1 MQKGGLRMFDRIRT
15 TAAGAVVGLAA
26 LGFAYFSTIGTAQAV
41 PALVLDGFGK
51 MTGISAL
58 DIGGTD
64 YDVAFAAAG
73 QSYNQAVATY
83 GQGQVF
89 ATTGAAFV
97 AEQAVA
103 NFLNGAGASA
113 DDMAWGTG
121 SDANFHT
128 ILFAFSQFTTPGA
141 TVDAYDV
148 TWVPPFAPNGWFADN
163 GFFAGLDPDF
173 QSIQPEIW
181 AIFTETSA
189 NVAVPA
195 PATALVLG
203 IGLIAFARLR
213 RRGRG
218 V

>member
-1 MQKGGLRMFDRIRT
+1 MQKGGLSMFDRIRT
-15 TAAGAVVGLAA
+15 TAAGLCVGFAA
-26 LGFAYFSTIGTAQAV
+26 LGFAYFSAMGTAEAV

-51 MTGISAL
+51 VTGISAL
-58 DIGGTD
+58 DIGGTE
-64 YDVAFAAAG
+64 YDVSFAAAG

-113 DDMAWGTG
+113 DDMAWGNG
-121 SDANFHT
+121 SDANFHV
-128 ILFAFSQFTTPGA
+128 ILFAFAEFGMPGA
-141 TVDAYDV
+141 LVDAYDV
-148 TWVPPFAPNGWFADN
+148 TWVPPFAPNGWYADN
-163 GFFAGLDPDF
+163 GYFAGLDPDF
-173 QSIQPEIW
+173 QAIQPQTW
-181 AIFTETSA
+181 AIFTETNAS
-189 NVAVPA
+189 VTVPA

-213 RRGRG
+213 RRG
-218 V
+218 